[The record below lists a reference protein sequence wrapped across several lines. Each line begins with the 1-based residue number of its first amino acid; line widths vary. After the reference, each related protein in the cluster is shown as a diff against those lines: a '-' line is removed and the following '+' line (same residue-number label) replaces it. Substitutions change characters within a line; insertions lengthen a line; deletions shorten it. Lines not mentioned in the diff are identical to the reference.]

1 MSDFDNTNS
10 GALHK
15 NDRKSTPTQPDYKG
29 DAAPVCVHCG
39 AKQDFWLSAWIKT
52 ARSGKKWMSIAF
64 QAKDDPR
71 DKQADNNGSTDFD
84 DDIPF

>member
-10 GALHK
+10 GSLHK
-15 NDRKSTPTQPDYKG
+15 NDRKTQSNHPDYRG

-39 AKQDFWLSAWIKT
+39 VKQDFWLSAWIKT
-52 ARSGKKWMSIAF
+52 TRGGKKWMSIAF
-64 QAKDDPR
+64 QAKDEP
-71 DKQADNNGSTDFD
+71 KQEENNGSTDFD

>member
-10 GALHK
+10 GSLHK
-15 NDRKSTPTQPDYKG
+15 NDRKTQQNHPDYRG
-29 DAAPVCVHCG
+29 DAAPVCPECG
-39 AKQDFWLSAWIKT
+39 CKSEFWLSAWIKT

-64 QAKDDPR
+64 QPKEEQKQEAKSLP
-71 DKQADNNGSTDFD
+71 TDFD